1 MQNKLAEFRKAKGW
15 SQEKL
20 AEMAGITRVTIS
32 NIERGKTTNVKAS
45 TLVGI
50 ADALGTTVG
59 SIFFGEEV

>member
-32 NIERGKTTNVKAS
+32 NIERGKTTNVKA
-45 TLVGI
+45 
-50 ADALGTTVG
+50 
-59 SIFFGEEV
+59 